1 MDLALSLMEKTNI
14 MFEIIFI
21 ILIMPFFWFGFGLM
35 LPTIGLIRLRDKMIG
50 YDPHNGN
57 EGSMIEFGIYQV
69 IASII
74 SIGFFT
80 WLYSNCSLV
89 AFSFSILIWC
99 MWCLINAFI
108 LYVSR
113 N

>member
-1 MDLALSLMEKTNI
+1 MIL
-14 MFEIIFI
+14 I
-21 ILIMPFFWFGFGLM
+21 ILIVPFFGFGFGLL
-35 LPTIGLIRLRDKMIG
+35 LPIVGLIRLRDKIIG

-57 EGSMIEFGIYQV
+57 EGSMIEFGLCRIV
-69 IASII
+69 ASII
-74 SIGFFT
+74 SIGFFA
-80 WLYSNCSLV
+80 WLYYNCSLV